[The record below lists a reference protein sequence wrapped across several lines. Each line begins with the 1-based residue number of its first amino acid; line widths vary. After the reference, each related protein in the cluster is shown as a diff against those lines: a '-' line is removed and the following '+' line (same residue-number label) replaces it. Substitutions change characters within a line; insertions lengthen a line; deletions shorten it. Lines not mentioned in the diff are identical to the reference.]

1 MENIINVEGMMCTGC
16 ENRIQNAVK
25 AMPNVADVIASH
37 TDGTVKVIGEVDIE
51 AIKEKIS
58 DLGFEVIE

>member
-1 MENIINVEGMMCTGC
+1 MENIIKVDGMMCSGC

-25 AMPNVADVIASH
+25 NMPNVVDAIAKH
-37 TDGTVKVIGEVDIE
+37 EDGTVTIIGEVDIE